1 MKLNVV
7 KGALVPANDDARQ
20 ELNKKAKVGGV
31 LEVEIVNE
39 RNTGFNAKVFT
50 TIAEIAKMLD
60 VDPDEFRAEIIYET
74 GRGKDIALRAGK
86 AVVTVLPSM
95 SKHSMTQAELEAFWE
110 DARAYILKEVMVSLD
125 ADQQERAL
133 EMLGATRE
141 DERKAVNPLAGG

>member
-1 MKLNVV
+1 
-7 KGALVPANDDARQ
+7 VPANDDARQ
-20 ELNKKAKVGGV
+20 ELNKKTKLGQVI
-31 LEVEIVNE
+31 EVELVNE

-125 ADQQERAL
+125 ADQQERVL

>member
-1 MKLNVV
+1 MKFNVV

-39 RNTGFNAKVFT
+39 RNTAFNAKVFT

-74 GRGKDIALRAGK
+74 GRGKDIALRDGK

-110 DARAYILKEVMVSLD
+110 DARAYILKEVMIALD
-125 ADQQERAL
+125 ADQQERVL

>member
-39 RNTGFNAKVFT
+39 RNAAFNAKVFT

-74 GRGKDIALRAGK
+74 GRGKDIALRDGK

-110 DARAYILKEVMVSLD
+110 DARAYILKEVMIALD
-125 ADQQERAL
+125 ADQQERVL

>member
-20 ELNKKAKVGGV
+20 ELNKKTKLGQVI
-31 LEVEIVNE
+31 EVELVNE

-125 ADQQERAL
+125 ADQQERVL

>member
-74 GRGKDIALRAGK
+74 GRGKDIALRASRRSS
-86 AVVTVLPSM
+86 PCS
-95 SKHSMTQAELEAFWE
+95 
-110 DARAYILKEVMVSLD
+110 RRCRNI
-125 ADQQERAL
+125 R
-133 EMLGATRE
+133 
-141 DERKAVNPLAGG
+141 

>member
-39 RNTGFNAKVFT
+39 RNAAFNAKVFT

-125 ADQQERAL
+125 ADQQERVL

>member
-39 RNTGFNAKVFT
+39 RNTAFNAKVFT

-74 GRGKDIALRAGK
+74 GRGKDIALRDGK

-110 DARAYILKEVMVSLD
+110 DARAYILKEVMIALD
-125 ADQQERAL
+125 ADQQERVL

>member
-39 RNTGFNAKVFT
+39 RNTAFNAKVFT

-125 ADQQERAL
+125 ADQQERVL

>member
-1 MKLNVV
+1 MRLNVV
-7 KGALVPANDDARQ
+7 KGALVPANNHARQ
-20 ELNKKAKVGGV
+20 MLNSNTKIGDSI
-31 LEVEIVNE
+31 EVEIVNE
-39 RNTGFNAKVFT
+39 RNTAFNAKVFA

-60 VDPDEFRAEIIYET
+60 IDADEFRAEIIYET

-95 SKHSMTQAELEAFWE
+95 SKHSMTQAELEAFWD
-110 DARAYILKEVMVSLD
+110 DARAYILKEVMIALD
-125 ADQQERAL
+125 ADQQERVL